1 MSKAEEVTARAQAK
15 SLAASNRVYEAHC
28 RHVWQDC
35 ARSGP
40 EPKQTEMDRK
50 LFTEYAQRVLDW
62 ADLDEAE
69 AADKDARDKKL
80 QSKLA
85 ETQFQAWVKKKE
97 SQERRERPGDNSATS
112 TSTKSKAAA
121 APFGAGGERG
131 SAALGGAGAD
141 SIAGPWSSVVD
152 TAMLRKA

>member
-1 MSKAEEVTARAQAK
+1 MSKAEEVKARAKAK
-15 SLAASNRVYEAHC
+15 SLAASNRVYESHC
-28 RHVWQDC
+28 RRVWYDC

-50 LFTEYAQRVLDW
+50 LFIEYAQRVLDW

-80 QSKLA
+80 QSELA

-97 SQERRERPGDNSATS
+97 SQERRETFCGNSAVS
-112 TSTKSKAAA
+112 ASAKSQAAA
-121 APFGAGGERG
+121 VAVGVDGAHG
-131 SAALGGAGAD
+131 SGALDRASAD